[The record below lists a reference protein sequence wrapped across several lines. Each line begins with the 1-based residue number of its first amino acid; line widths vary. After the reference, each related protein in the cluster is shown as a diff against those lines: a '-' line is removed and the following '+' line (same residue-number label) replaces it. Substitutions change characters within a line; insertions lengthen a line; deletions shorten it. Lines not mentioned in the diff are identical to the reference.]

1 MSLTDLDNLKP
12 ASGSRQA
19 ALIAFQIIFVSVSLL
34 VYSLRAFTRAVI
46 LRSIGSDDYIMG
58 FAMVRPF
65 STLFFTAPRGQP
77 ASSLSVRTQLTL
89 RFV

>member
-58 FAMVRPF
+58 FAMVCLSPTSSF
-65 STLFFTAPRGQP
+65 LPLMFGQP
-77 ASSLSVRTQLTL
+77 VIFRYELNLL
-89 RFV
+89 